1 MLDQVE
7 VTAFR
12 SPGDLSRPH
21 TLWWGRLAERLR
33 LCFSDFVL
41 FLSRS
46 YSALQS
52 PGVELDKKKLGL
64 EL

>member
-1 MLDQVE
+1 MLDQVK
-7 VTAFR
+7 VNAFR
-12 SPGDLSRPH
+12 SPGDLSRPR

-41 FLSRS
+41 FLSQS

-52 PGVELDKKKLGL
+52 PGVDKKKLGL